1 MIQYYQ
7 EIRDG
12 DSICS
17 IDMVRLSLDF
27 SSETR
32 IQTFGDWLSN
42 PCSHIFVEMYPLSTR
57 AFAFRHLFKIT
68 CSNNCSFVIGLS
80 FNGVDKDS
88 YYRGFMEF
96 NPNKVA
102 REREFREVFSMLQD
116 YCFCAEIS
124 RWDLAVDVNIRRDR
138 CVLRKDKRSYH
149 LFQNSLLDKDEKL
162 GQRNKSGY
170 VKLYNKTLESD
181 LDYDDT
187 RLEITVDG
195 KFVYDDFV
203 KILPRVD
210 VRGDQQNL
218 DPYVNLSGT
227 DLVLYELLMRC
238 DLTER
243 REYLKRL
250 GRRKAEILKPYVQ
263 GSLYDSDKF
272 VVSKETYRQLKIQL
286 REWTIGIKYSLLDD
300 IKEY

>member
-27 SSETR
+27 SSEIR
-32 IQTFGDWLSN
+32 IQTFGNWLSN
-42 PCSHIFVEMYPLSTR
+42 PFRHMFVEMYPLSTR
-57 AFAFRHLFKIT
+57 AFSFRNLFKIT

-102 REREFREVFSMLQD
+102 REREFREVFSMLQEH
-116 YCFCAEIS
+116 CFCAEIS
-124 RWDLAVDVNIRRDR
+124 RWDLAVDVNVSRDR
-138 CVLRKDKRSYH
+138 CVLRKDKRKRA
-149 LFQNSLLDKDEKL
+149 LVENSLLDKTEYL
-162 GQRNKSGY
+162 GQRSKSGY
-170 VKLYNKTLESD
+170 VKLYNKTIESD
-181 LDYDDT
+181 LGYDDT

-210 VRGDQQNL
+210 VRGDQQDL
-218 DPYVNLSGT
+218 DPYLNLSGT

-250 GRRKAEILKPYVQ
+250 GRRKSEILKPYVQ

-272 VVSKETYRQLKIQL
+272 VVSKETYRQFKIQL

>member
-27 SSETR
+27 SSEKR
-32 IQTFGDWLSN
+32 ILAFGNWLSN
-42 PCSHIFVEMYPLSTR
+42 PGNMFVETYPLSTR
-57 AFAFRHLFKIT
+57 AFAFRNLFQIT
-68 CSNNCSFVIGLS
+68 CSNNCSFVVGLG

-102 REREFREVFSMLQD
+102 GEREFKKVFSMLQE
-116 YCFCAEIS
+116 YCFCAEVS
-124 RWDLAVDVNIRRDR
+124 RWDLAVDVNISRER
-138 CVLRKDKRSYH
+138 CVLRKDKRKRATVE
-149 LFQNSLLDKDEKL
+149 NSLSDFTEYL
-162 GQRNKSGY
+162 GQRSKSGF

-195 KFVYDDFV
+195 RFVYDDFV

-210 VRGDQQNL
+210 VRGDQQDL
-218 DPYVNLSGT
+218 DPYLTLSGT

-243 REYLKRL
+243 REYLKRC
-250 GRRKAEILKPYVQ
+250 GRVKAEKLRPYLRRSV
-263 GSLYDSDKF
+263 YDSDKF

-300 IKEY
+300 MKEF

>member
-1 MIQYYQ
+1 M
-7 EIRDG
+7 
-12 DSICS
+12 
-17 IDMVRLSLDF
+17 
-27 SSETR
+27 
-32 IQTFGDWLSN
+32 
-42 PCSHIFVEMYPLSTR
+42 FVEMYPLSTR

-116 YCFCAEIS
+116 HCFCAEIS
-124 RWDLAVDVNIRRDR
+124 RWDLAVDVNISRDR
-138 CVLRKDKRSYH
+138 CVLRKDKRKRT
-149 LFQNSLLDKDEKL
+149 LVENSLLDKTEYL
-162 GQRNKSGY
+162 GQRSKSGY
-170 VKLYNKTLESD
+170 VKLYNKTIESD

-187 RLEITVDG
+187 RLELTVDG
-195 KFVYDDFV
+195 KYVYDDFV

-210 VRGDQQNL
+210 VRGDQQDL
-218 DPYVNLSGT
+218 DPYLNLSGT
-227 DLVLYELLMRC
+227 DLVLYDLLMRC

-250 GRRKAEILKPYVQ
+250 GRRKSEILKPYVQ
-263 GSLYDSDKF
+263 GNVYDSDKF

-300 IKEY
+300 MKEY

>member
-27 SSETR
+27 SSEKR
-32 IQTFGDWLSN
+32 ILAFGNWLSTPGN
-42 PCSHIFVEMYPLSTR
+42 MFVETYPLSTR
-57 AFAFRHLFKIT
+57 AFAFRNLFQIT
-68 CSNNCSFVIGLS
+68 CSNNCSFVVGLG

-88 YYRGFMEF
+88 YYHGFMEF

-102 REREFREVFSMLQD
+102 GEREFKKVFSMLQE
-116 YCFCAEIS
+116 YCFCAEVS
-124 RWDLAVDVNIRRDR
+124 RWDLAVDVNISRER
-138 CVLRKDKRSYH
+138 CVLRKDKRKRATVE
-149 LFQNSLLDKDEKL
+149 NSLSDFTEYL

-195 KFVYDDFV
+195 RFVYDDFV

-210 VRGDQQNL
+210 VRGDQQYL
-218 DPYVNLSGT
+218 DPYINLKGT
-227 DLVLYELLMRC
+227 DLALYTFLMRC
-238 DLTER
+238 DGEER
-243 REYLKRL
+243 KYWSNVI
-250 GRRKAEILKPYVQ
+250 GRRKMEKLCPYLQ
-263 GSLYDSDKF
+263 GSIYDSDKF

-300 IKEY
+300 MKEF